1 MAKTKTKKESS
12 TTAKIKELT
21 GVKPEKI
28 TDEQL
33 KEVQDLINNINRSQM
48 ELGQIETK
56 KHAMLH
62 NVSMLQEG
70 VGKMRDEF
78 EKEYGTADVNI
89 QDGIIN
95 YPKENGEADKE
106 D

>member
-1 MAKTKTKKESS
+1 MATSKTKGTN
-12 TTAKIKELT
+12 TKIKELK
-21 GVKPEKI
+21 VIKPEKI

-56 KHAMLH
+56 KHAILH
-62 NVSMLQEG
+62 HISMTQEA
-70 VGKMRDEF
+70 VGKVRDTF

-89 QDGIIN
+89 QDGTIN
-95 YPKENGEADKE
+95 YPENGEANKE

>member
-1 MAKTKTKKESS
+1 MATTKTKGTNS
-12 TTAKIKELT
+12 KIKELK
-21 GVKPEKI
+21 GIKAEKI

-33 KEVQDLINNINRSQM
+33 KEVQDLVNNINRSQM

-62 NVSMLQEG
+62 HISALQEG
-70 VGKMRDEF
+70 VGGMRDTF
-78 EKEYGTADVNI
+78 EKDYGTADVNI
-89 QDGIIN
+89 QDGTIN
-95 YPKENGEADKE
+95 YPKENGEVNKE

>member
-1 MAKTKTKKESS
+1 MATSKTKGTN
-12 TTAKIKELT
+12 AKIKELK

-48 ELGQIETK
+48 ELGQMETK
-56 KHAMLH
+56 KHAILH
-62 NVSMLQEG
+62 HISMTQEA
-70 VGKMRDEF
+70 VGKVRDTF

-89 QDGIIN
+89 QDGTIN
-95 YPKENGEADKE
+95 YPQENGEADKK